1 VLELINIHTYY
12 GDSYVLQGIS
22 LKVQEG
28 SVVALLGRNG
38 MGKTTTIR
46 SIIGFTPPRRGELR
60 FKGKDIMHLSS
71 HEIAQMG
78 IGLVPQG
85 RRIFPSLNVKEN
97 LTMAAQPGRGNQRW
111 SLDRVYSYFPILKDR
126 SNLKGNLL
134 SGGEQQMLAIARALM
149 TNPDLLLMDEP
160 SEGLAPTIVL
170 KVGEIISQ
178 LKESGFSILLVEQ
191 NYPMALKEQGVDFAL
206 DNRHLWIRMPSQWA
220 ILRIRAVV
228 IRVIREWLDTNGFTG
243 MDTPILT
250 PAACEGTTTLFETPY
265 FDEGVAYLAQ
275 SGQLYNE
282 ADIIAFSKV
291 YCFGPTFRAE
301 KSKTRRHLTEFWMV
315 EPEAAFCDLDQ
326 LMEIEEQFVSYIV
339 KRVLEQCAPEL
350 KSLKRDTSKLEKI
363 SPPFPRIS
371 YDDAVKKI
379 EQLRNET
386 DDPEKKELLKI
397 AEICSNSSF
406 FACDAK

>member
-1 VLELINIHTYY
+1 MLELINIHTYY

-22 LKVQEG
+22 LKVQES

-85 RRIFPSLNVKEN
+85 RRIFPSLSVKEN

-111 SLDRVYSYFPILKDR
+111 SLDRVYSDFPILKDR

-170 KVGEIISQ
+170 KVGQIIGQ

-191 NYPMALKEQGVDFAL
+191 NYPMAL
-206 DNRHLWIRMPSQWA
+206 
-220 ILRIRAVV
+220 
-228 IRVIREWLDTNGFTG
+228 RVAD
-243 MDTPILT
+243 D
-250 PAACEGTTTLFETPY
+250 
-265 FDEGVAYLAQ
+265 AY
-275 SGQLYNE
+275 
-282 ADIIAFSKV
+282 IISKGIIV
-291 YCFGPTFRAE
+291 YEST
-301 KSKTRRHLTEFWMV
+301 
-315 EPEAAFCDLDQ
+315 
-326 LMEIEEQFVSYIV
+326 IEELKKNEEVRIKY
-339 KRVLEQCAPEL
+339 LCATE
-350 KSLKRDTSKLEKI
+350 
-363 SPPFPRIS
+363 
-371 YDDAVKKI
+371 
-379 EQLRNET
+379 
-386 DDPEKKELLKI
+386 
-397 AEICSNSSF
+397 
-406 FACDAK
+406 